1 MSKILSALM
10 RLAGPSIPQ
19 DDSQLRRR
27 IRQLEAEN
35 EELREKL
42 AYRGPWMF

>member
-1 MSKILSALM
+1 MSKIFSALK
-10 RLAGPSIPQ
+10 RLTGPSIFE
-19 DDSQLRRR
+19 DDNSVRRR

>member
-1 MSKILSALM
+1 MSKIFSALK
-10 RLAGPSIPQ
+10 RLAGSSILE
-19 DDSQLRRR
+19 DDKSVRRR

-42 AYRGPWMF
+42 AYRRPWMF